1 MKPRENLKSMSALAA
16 LLLLATLT
24 AACDDSPT
32 APTHFAPYSQI
43 DLRIGTGAEATPGSV
58 VTVEYSGWLYDE
70 TKTDRKGLLIDTS
83 AGRSPF
89 TFTLGIGQVIPGWD
103 QGLVGMKE
111 GGLRRLVIPPSLG
124 YGDFRN
130 GPIPPNATLLF
141 EVELVRVGEEE
152 EEGEGEGNGN
162 GNGDQGGG
170 S

>member
-16 LLLLATLT
+16 LLLLVALA

-32 APTHFAPYSQI
+32 APSHFAPYSQV
-43 DLRIGTGAEATPGSV
+43 DLRMGTGLEATAGSI
-58 VTVEYSGWLYDE
+58 VTVEYTGWLYDE

-89 TFTLGIGQVIPGWD
+89 IFIVGVGAVIPGWD
-103 QGLVGMKE
+103 QGLQGMRE

-130 GPIPPNATLLF
+130 GPIPPSATLLF
-141 EVELVRVGEEE
+141 EIELVRIGSEED
-152 EEGEGEGNGN
+152 EGEGDGGNG
-162 GNGDQGGG
+162 GDGG
-170 S
+170 